1 MIYGWAWKK
10 GFVFFSLLSHRVHT
24 ALSWFHPPQNL
35 HLPPRPVTQH
45 IQLKIICVYVTSLPL
60 CYLTTDQILEKRN
73 KAFIVLSDSFQSA
86 RRNLTGLVLKVLFL
100 SIVSL
105 WKKKIYSRKRWVL
118 HSGFEYAELG
128 ELAPRCWWKVPQF
141 WPSSLHQDY
150 LSSSS
155 QHYFLTFQLQ
165 YLQQRFLLLLCRM
178 NWGLPPCYEY
188 RLTCK
193 TSLRSS
199 PREQLLH
206 RLLCLL

>member
-105 WKKKIYSRKRWVL
+105 WKKKILKENMSFAFRLWI
-118 HSGFEYAELG
+118 
-128 ELAPRCWWKVPQF
+128 CWAWGIS
-141 WPSSLHQDY
+141 SSLLVESSTVLAQLFTPG
-150 LSSSS
+150 LS
-155 QHYFLTFQLQ
+155 
-165 YLQQRFLLLLCRM
+165 LLLLPALFSHISAPIFATTISAPA
-178 NWGLPPCYEY
+178 LPNE
-188 RLTCK
+188 
-193 TSLRSS
+193 LRSS
-199 PREQLLH
+199 SMLWIQAYL
-206 RLLCLL
+206 